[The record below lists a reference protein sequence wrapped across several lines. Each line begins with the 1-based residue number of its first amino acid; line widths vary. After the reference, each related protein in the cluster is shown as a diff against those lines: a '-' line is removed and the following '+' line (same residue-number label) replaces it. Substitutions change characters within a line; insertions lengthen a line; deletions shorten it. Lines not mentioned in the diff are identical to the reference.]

1 MNGSEVVLW
10 IPMLRN
16 DLDNS
21 FKCIKRLFNWL
32 SCIQWHFLSGMDTL
46 AGEAV
51 LFKCFASLLRDIVSL
66 RRSKLIGRSFQS
78 RLPFIKWFGVQK
90 SKQAVS
96 EVVAPVKNGRKCS
109 WESILHKQQSKQ
121 YFKQYYKQYWFLLL
135 FDMVCVCWLPKRR
148 TQSSSLIIIITVVLQ
163 QSIITWCI
171 NIKLANQIKGFC
183 N

>member
-1 MNGSEVVLW
+1 MVILNIWLTWLFGSPWASVQKANSSDTEMLILDSVFKFLQIGWHWFLVICSFFLILDGSVPPSTSLCKIIMNGSEVVLW

-21 FKCIKRLFNWL
+21 FTCIKRLFNWL

-90 SKQAVS
+90 SKQAV
-96 EVVAPVKNGRKCS
+96 
-109 WESILHKQQSKQ
+109 
-121 YFKQYYKQYWFLLL
+121 
-135 FDMVCVCWLPKRR
+135 
-148 TQSSSLIIIITVVLQ
+148 
-163 QSIITWCI
+163 
-171 NIKLANQIKGFC
+171 
-183 N
+183 